1 LQRCYRE
8 GVGTGEGK
16 NGGEVAGEEAVVPRG
31 GCAPAVP
38 LLTPPQPQRK
48 SVRIARARSRMA
60 GSLGPEGSLY
70 LFSKGAAV
78 LELYEILQVSPK
90 AEPEV
95 IQAAYKAL
103 ARKYH
108 PDHHPDKALAQQKM
122 IRINEA
128 YEVLGDPERRRRYD
142 AGLEGPR
149 RIAPPA
155 YDGKRY
161 GRARVVDGKGKEHDV
176 TVLEMDLSKARVR
189 AFGALR
195 GEGLKLVLS
204 LGLAEAPVTIGVR
217 SAEGRGEEWTLRFE
231 PLGAA
236 LPRVVAY
243 LEKAG

>member
-1 LQRCYRE
+1 
-8 GVGTGEGK
+8 
-16 NGGEVAGEEAVVPRG
+16 
-31 GCAPAVP
+31 
-38 LLTPPQPQRK
+38 
-48 SVRIARARSRMA
+48 MA

-142 AGLEGPR
+142 AGLEGSR
-149 RIAPPA
+149 RMAPPS
-155 YDGKRY
+155 YDGKRF

-176 TVLEMDLSKARVR
+176 TVLEMDLSRARVR
-189 AFGALR
+189 ASGALKEVAR
-195 GEGLKLVLS
+195 LVLS
-204 LGLAEAPVTIGVR
+204 LGLSEAPVTVGVR
-217 SAEGRGEEWTLRFE
+217 SAEGRGDEWTLRFE
-231 PLGAA
+231 PLGAV